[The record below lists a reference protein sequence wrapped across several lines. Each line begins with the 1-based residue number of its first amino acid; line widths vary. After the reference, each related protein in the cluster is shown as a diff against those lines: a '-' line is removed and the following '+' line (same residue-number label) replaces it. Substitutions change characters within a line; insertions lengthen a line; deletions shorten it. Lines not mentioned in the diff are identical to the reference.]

1 VKAADRKAIDAAL
14 THFDPATRLVLLYGP
29 DEAQAREIADRFT
42 ALLAPAAD
50 PMGRIDFEPTALSG
64 DPAKLADEAAAVSM
78 FGDRRLIRVDGAGDN
93 CTAAV
98 EALLTA
104 PAAGNPVVMVGTGSL
119 KATSALIKVAVA
131 SPLAVVAQCFV
142 PDGREAVDMVID
154 ACVRHGLKPSREA
167 AEALAAG
174 FGGERG
180 VLARELEKLAL
191 YLDAAPDRVRAL
203 EMETLA
209 ELGAAMAESDF
220 DALVNAVADG
230 NSAEAEAQ
238 AAKLGRNGIVGIP
251 QLRAVARR
259 LMLLGELRR
268 TIDSGR
274 SAKEAVEAARP
285 PIFWKARDR
294 IAREASAWNMAALRQ
309 GLSRLLEAER
319 QIKSPG
325 AASPELLTSRAL
337 LAVAHLARRRR

>member
-1 VKAADRKAIDAAL
+1 MKAADRKAIDAAL
-14 THFDPATRLVLLYGP
+14 TRFDPNTRLVLLYGP

-42 ALLAPAAD
+42 TLLAPADD
-50 PMGRIDFEPTALSG
+50 PMGRIDFEPGALAG

-93 CTAAV
+93 CAAAV

-104 PAAGNPVVMVGTGSL
+104 SAAGNPVIMVGTGSL
-119 KATSALIKVAVA
+119 KASSALIKTANA
-131 SPLAVVAQCFV
+131 SPFAIVAQCFV
-142 PDGREAVDMVID
+142 PDAREAIDMVID
-154 ACVRHGLKPSREA
+154 ACARHGLKPSRAA

-191 YLDAAPDRVRAL
+191 YLDASPDHVRAL
-203 EMETLA
+203 EIEALA
-209 ELGAAMAESDF
+209 QLGAAMAESDF
-220 DALVNAVADG
+220 DALVNAVAGGD
-230 NSAEAEAQ
+230 SAEAEIQ

-259 LMLLGELRR
+259 LMLLGDLRR
-268 TIDSGR
+268 AIDSGR
-274 SAKEAVEAARP
+274 SAREAVEAARP
-285 PIFWKARDR
+285 PIFWKERDR
-294 IAREASAWNMAALRQ
+294 ITRQASAWKTPSLRS
-309 GLSRLLEAER
+309 GLSRLLEVER

-325 AASPELLTSRAL
+325 AASPELLNSRAL
-337 LAVAHLARRRR
+337 LAVAHLARKRR